1 MGTFQK
7 ALDMVKSNRRAYITI
22 NLLYYGVII
31 LAMVYAFFDR
41 PTQQSV
47 LTTVGEGFLKG
58 PLAQVGQVYEQR
70 QLIWATAV
78 TFGVNLFLGSFV
90 AIMLPSL
97 ILPFSGFLVGGVRA
111 VVWGLLF
118 SPTSLEVSGQGFI
131 SFLFILV
138 LLFLEGQGYVLA
150 MLAAYIQGKAF
161 LSPISVGE
169 TSHAQGYLVGLKR
182 AAYIFL
188 LVAMV
193 LILAALY
200 EAAGVILAYHK

>member
-1 MGTFQK
+1 MGTFRK
-7 ALDMVKSNRRAYITI
+7 AVDIVKSYRRAYIAI

-31 LAMVYAFFDR
+31 LAMVYASFDR
-41 PTQQSV
+41 PTQQSL
-47 LTTVGEGFLKG
+47 LTTVGAGFLKG

-70 QLIWATAV
+70 QLIQATAV

-111 VVWGLLF
+111 VLWGLLF
-118 SPTSLEVSGQGFI
+118 SPTSLEVSGQELI

-161 LSPISVGE
+161 LSPTSVGE
-169 TSHAQGYLVGLKR
+169 TSHAQGYQVGLKK

-193 LILAALY
+193 LIVAALY
-200 EAAGVILAYHK
+200 EAAGVILAYGK

>member
-1 MGTFQK
+1 MGTFRK

-70 QLIWATAV
+70 QLIQATAV

-111 VVWGLLF
+111 VIWGLLF
-118 SPTSLEVSGQGFI
+118 SPTSLEVSGQGLI

-150 MLAAYIQGKAF
+150 MLAAFIQGKAF

-182 AAYIFL
+182 SAYIFL

-200 EAAGVILAYHK
+200 EAGGVILAYHK